1 MQWGKS
7 EDQKRAEAAE
17 KERDAARWRADQE
30 RLRDEWSRRSY
41 PNTPVGRA
49 EAAMRNGDRFFQLS
63 VAISELNGAAS
74 SFGSSSNQLQSTGRA
89 PDLLGQI
96 EELGWRLEHVG
107 YVFIETGSTSTDRL
121 FSTGE
126 GTVTK
131 GQVQGVYL
139 FRSTRAV
146 GPAA

>member
-7 EDQKRAEAAE
+7 EDQKRAEAVE
-17 KERDAARWRADQE
+17 QERNAARWRAEQE
-30 RLRDEWSRRSY
+30 HLQDEWKRRNY

-49 EAAMRNGDRFFQLS
+49 EAAMRNGDRFFQLAI
-63 VAISELNGAAS
+63 AISELNGPDS

-89 PDLLGQI
+89 PDVLGQI

-107 YVFIETGSTSTDRL
+107 YVFIETGSTSTDRV

-131 GQVQGVYL
+131 GQVQGIYL
-139 FRSTRAV
+139 FRSTRPV
-146 GPAA
+146 DPAA